1 MKTKC
6 DDCSMRN
13 KENCSTCPDK
23 EPIKPQV
30 VQISGTAYPMN
41 EFFWKRKHPQHWAAL
56 QKIKELVVSM
66 TQGEVTA
73 HFRYPEAK
81 RPKIINKENEKDKT
95 QSQDTKGT

>member
-6 DDCSMRN
+6 DDCGMRN
-13 KENCSTCPDK
+13 RENCNTCPDM

-81 RPKIINKENEKDKT
+81 KPKIINNENEKDKT
-95 QSQDTKGT
+95 QS

>member
-1 MKTKC
+1 MDRTC
-6 DDCSMRN
+6 ELCGHRN
-13 KENCSTCPDK
+13 EENCNSCPDM
-23 EPIKPQV
+23 EKPKV
-30 VQISGTAYPMN
+30 TQIRGTAYPMN

-81 RPKIINKENEKDKT
+81 KPKIINKENEKDET
-95 QSQDTKGT
+95 QGQNT